1 MGRRTRA
8 AWTLPAGSAV
18 AGVLGYVFFALVT
31 RGLGSEAAAP
41 VSLLW
46 AWWGFAMASLTFPLQ
61 HWIPRTVAAHGGEL
75 AVRAAARPVAL
86 ATLVVTVLSWAV
98 SMLLRDWFFFPD
110 GPGFPLLVAGVVLGS
125 GALGWCRGVLAA
137 RDRFDAVAVGYVADN
152 GLRCVLVLPLVL
164 TGVTDP
170 VWYGVVLLSGFLTA
184 LWWPSVYRLA
194 ASGDPGR
201 DSPLAAVAGV
211 SGAQLVGQVVLT
223 GGPMLL
229 AVAGGAPAEV
239 TALFAA
245 LALFRAPYTFALGVV
260 AALTG
265 RITRLVVARD
275 VSGIHRRRRL
285 VLAASAAA
293 CAVAAVVGW
302 YVGPWLLPLVFGAD
316 VHLAARECLL
326 VAVGSTLALTSL
338 VFTIAVVAHG
348 RTHLLAAA
356 WVGAAVPG
364 LAWFALAPGTPLER
378 TCETFLIIQVVAC
391 ALLVLGELRATRGL
405 AVRREDHAL
414 PAA

>member
-1 MGRRTRA
+1 MGRRARTT
-8 AWTLPAGSAV
+8 WTLPAGSAV

-46 AWWGFAMASLTFPLQ
+46 AWWGFAVASLTFPLQ
-61 HWIPRTVAAHGGEL
+61 HWITRTVAAHGGER
-75 AVRAAARPVAL
+75 AVRAAARPVA
-86 ATLVVTVLSWAV
+86 AAALVVTCLSWAV
-98 SMLLRDWFFFPD
+98 SVLLRDWLFFPE
-110 GPGFPLLVAGVVLGS
+110 GPGFPLLVAGVVAGS
-125 GALGWCRGVLAA
+125 TLLGWGRGVLAA
-137 RDRFDAVAVGYVADN
+137 RDRFDAVAAGYVAEN
-152 GLRCVLVLPLVL
+152 GLRCLLAVALVLG
-164 TGVTDP
+164 GVTDP
-170 VWYGVVLLSGFLTA
+170 FWYGAVLVAGFGIS
-184 LWWPSVYRLA
+184 LWWPSVYRLL

-201 DSPLAAVAGV
+201 ESPLAAVAGV

-229 AVAGGAPAEV
+229 AFAGGAPAEV

-260 AALTG
+260 AVLTG

-275 VSGIHRRRRL
+275 VEGMVRRRRL
-285 VLAASAAA
+285 VLLASAGA
-293 CAVAAVVGW
+293 CVVAAVGGW
-302 YVGPWLLPLVFGAD
+302 FAGPWLLTLVFGPD
-316 VHLAARECLL
+316 VHLAARECLM

-364 LAWFALAPGTPLER
+364 LAWFALGPGTPLER
-378 TCETFLIIQVVAC
+378 TCETFLIIQALAC
-391 ALLVLGELRATRGL
+391 ALLVLGEMRATRGL
-405 AVRREDHAL
+405 AHRHENHRVH
-414 PAA
+414 